1 MKATMQATIAHMEIP
16 VDDIARARKF
26 YSELFGWRFE
36 EFGESGYWLFSM
48 ERGTKPMGG
57 GMMKRMRPGQPIV
70 NYFEIPSL
78 DEYSDKV
85 KSLGGK
91 IVVEK
96 TAGPGMGFFCVCTD
110 TEGNSFGLWEENKS
124 AK

>member
-16 VDDIARARKF
+16 VDDIERAKKF
-26 YSELFGWRFE
+26 YGDLFDWDFV
-36 EFGESGYWLFSM
+36 EFGKSGYWVFSM

-57 GMMKRMRPGQPIV
+57 GMMKRMRPEQPIV
-70 NYFEIPSL
+70 NYFDVPSI
-78 DEYSDKV
+78 DEYSQKV
-85 KSLGGK
+85 ISLGGK

-96 TAGPGMGFFCVCTD
+96 TAVPEMGYFCVCND
-110 TEGNSFGLWEENKS
+110 TEGNAFGLWEDNKG

>member
-16 VDDIARARKF
+16 ADDLNRAREF
-26 YSELFGWRFE
+26 YADLFGWDFK
-36 EFGESGYWLFSM
+36 EFGESGYWLFSI

-57 GMMKRMRPGQPIV
+57 GMMKRMRPGQPIL
-70 NYFEIPSL
+70 NYFDIPSIE
-78 DEYSDKV
+78 EYSQKV

-91 IVVEK
+91 VVVEK
-96 TAGPGMGFFCVCTD
+96 TTVPEMGYFCVCTD
-110 TEGNSFGLWEENKS
+110 TEGNDFGLWEENKS